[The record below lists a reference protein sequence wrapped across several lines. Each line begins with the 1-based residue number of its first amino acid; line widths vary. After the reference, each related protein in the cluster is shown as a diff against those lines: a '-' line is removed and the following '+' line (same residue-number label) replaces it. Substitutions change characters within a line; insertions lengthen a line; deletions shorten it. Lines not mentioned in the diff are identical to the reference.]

1 MTTTE
6 KAPATGGGLSA
17 SAPAMRNVM
26 LVVAYDGTDFRGFAE
41 SDGVR
46 TVMGD
51 LRVAA
56 ERVARV
62 ALDLTGAGRTDAG
75 VHGWGQVVTGR
86 IPADLDPAR
95 VQHSINRMCGPSISV
110 RTAEWVDDDFDARFS
125 ATSRSYRY
133 DVWNDAQPNPSL
145 ARVTWHVH
153 QPLDVEAMNAAGQAL
168 LGERD
173 FSSFC
178 RRAKVGDGYPEKSM
192 VRILQRAEWHRVG
205 LEQVATGPTSPLLR
219 FEIAASSF
227 CHQMVRSIVG
237 TLVEVGTGKR
247 RADSLDA
254 TLSALD
260 RASAGKVAPPTGLT
274 LWHVGYDGVRWD
286 AAD

>member
-1 MTTTE
+1 
-6 KAPATGGGLSA
+6 
-17 SAPAMRNVM
+17 M

-62 ALDLTGAGRTDAG
+62 PLDLTAAGRTDAG

-86 IPADLDPAR
+86 LPADLDPAR
-95 VQHSINRMCGPSISV
+95 VQHSINRMCAPNISV
-110 RTAEWVDDDFDARFS
+110 RAAEWAAEDFDARFS

-133 DVWNDAQPNPSL
+133 DVWSDPNPHPSL
-145 ARVTWHVH
+145 ARVTWHVR
-153 QPLDVEAMNAAGQAL
+153 QPLDVEAMNAAGEML
-168 LGERD
+168 LGEHD
-173 FSSFC
+173 FASFC
-178 RRAKVGDGYPEKSM
+178 RRAKVGEGHPEKSM
-192 VRILQRAEWHRVG
+192 VRILQRAQWHRVG
-205 LEQVATGPTSPLLR
+205 LEGVASGQPSPLIR

-227 CHQMVRSIVG
+227 CHQMVRSVVG
-237 TLVEVGTGKR
+237 TLVEVGMGKR
-247 RADSLDA
+247 RADSLAD
-254 TLSALD
+254 TLAALD

-286 AAD
+286 AVD